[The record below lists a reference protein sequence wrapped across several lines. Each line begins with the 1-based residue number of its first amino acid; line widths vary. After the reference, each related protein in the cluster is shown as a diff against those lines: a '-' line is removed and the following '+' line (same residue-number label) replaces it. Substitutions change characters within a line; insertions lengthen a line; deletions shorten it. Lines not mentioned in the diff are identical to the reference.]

1 MSNPHTKEPDGH
13 RSMKDNLAPIER
25 IEVEVQHLEDDGAIP
40 NNAELPLLVYRHAVA
55 LPEDDPGA
63 VFEALFTANGWPA
76 AWRNG
81 VHPFHHFH
89 STAHEVLGV
98 FSGRATA
105 CFGGECGVRMTVSA
119 GDVVVIPA
127 GVGHKGIEAT
137 SDLGIVGAYPAGT
150 GPDLCRGLSG
160 ERPACL
166 EAIARV
172 AVPRSDPV
180 YGAGGPLRE
189 HWSSAR

>member
-1 MSNPHTKEPDGH
+1 MNDHTAWT
-13 RSMKDNLAPIER
+13 RTAA
-25 IEVEVQHLEDDGAIP
+25 VEALRLEDDGAIP
-40 NNAELPLLVYRHAVA
+40 NNADLPLLVFRQALA
-55 LPEDDPGA
+55 LPPDDPAA

-81 VHPFHHFH
+81 IHPFHHFH

-105 CFGGECGVRMTVSA
+105 RFGGEHGVRMTVSA
-119 GDVVVIPA
+119 GDVVIVPA

-137 SDLGIVGAYPAGT
+137 PDLGIVGAYPAGT
-150 GPDLCRGLSG
+150 GPDLCRGLPQ

-166 EAIARV
+166 DAIARV
-172 AVPRSDPV
+172 PRPERDPV

-189 HWSSAR
+189 HWS